1 MSYLY
6 RQASVAAFLAYRLLI
21 KTLMKNLVR
30 AALILACLVATPSIS
45 HASNIIVNGGFE
57 TPDCG
62 IAATCSNGT
71 WGLFGSILGWTS
83 SGFPIEIGEVG
94 NYGISGQEGDQVL
107 ELDSTGN
114 ATVEQV
120 VAGSGTFTLS
130 FLYADRFGGEQDSF
144 DILWNGIV
152 IDSILA
158 PLNGGLGAMQLY
170 TTMVVAGA
178 GPNTLAFRGTGTS
191 DSFGALIDDVKLE
204 SVPDG
209 GVTAL
214 LLGMG
219 LVALRR
225 VRRIVP

>member
-1 MSYLY
+1 
-6 RQASVAAFLAYRLLI
+6 
-21 KTLMKNLVR
+21 MKNLIR
-30 AALILACLVATPSIS
+30 ASLVLACLVATPSIS

-57 TPDCG
+57 TPDCD
-62 IAATCSNGT
+62 IALTCSNGS

-83 SGFPIEIGEVG
+83 SGFPIEIGEVS

-114 ATVEQV
+114 ATVAQV
-120 VAGSGTFTLS
+120 TAGPGTFMLS

-144 DILWNGIV
+144 EVLWNGIV
-152 IDSILA
+152 LDSILA

-170 TTMVVAGA
+170 TTMVVAGG
-178 GPNTLAFRGTGTS
+178 GPNELAFRATGTS
-191 DSFGALIDDVKLE
+191 DSLGALIDDVRLE

-219 LVALRR
+219 LVAM
-225 VRRIVP
+225 RRIRGIER

>member
-1 MSYLY
+1 
-6 RQASVAAFLAYRLLI
+6 
-21 KTLMKNLVR
+21 MKHLVR
-30 AALILACLVATPSIS
+30 VSLVLACLVATPSIS

-57 TPDCG
+57 TPDCDV
-62 IAATCSNGT
+62 ALACSNGS
-71 WGLFGSILGWTS
+71 WGLFGSIPGWTS
-83 SGFPIEIGEVG
+83 SGFPIEIGEVS

-114 ATVEQV
+114 ATVAQV
-120 VAGSGTFTLS
+120 VAGPGAFTLS
-130 FLYADRFGGEQDSF
+130 FLYADRFGGQQDSF
-144 DILWNGIV
+144 EVYWNGV
-152 IDSILA
+152 LLDSILA
-158 PLNGGLGAMQLY
+158 PLNGGNGPMQFY
-170 TTMVVAGA
+170 TTMVVAIG
-178 GPNTLAFRGTGTS
+178 GPNELAFRATGTS
-191 DSFGALIDDVKLE
+191 DSLGALIDDVKLE

>member
-1 MSYLY
+1 
-6 RQASVAAFLAYRLLI
+6 
-21 KTLMKNLVR
+21 MKNLVR
-30 AALILACLVATPSIS
+30 ASLILACLVATPSIS

-57 TPDCG
+57 TPDCD
-62 IAATCSNGT
+62 IAATCSSGT
-71 WGLFGSILGWTS
+71 WGLFGPILGWTS
-83 SGFPIEIGEVG
+83 SGSPIEIGEVI

-130 FLYADRFGGEQDSF
+130 FLYADRLGGAQDSF
-144 DILWNGIV
+144 DILWNGMV
-152 IDSILA
+152 IDSVLA
-158 PLNGGLGAMQLY
+158 PLNGGAGAMQLY
-170 TTMVVAGA
+170 TTMLIAVA
-178 GPNTLAFRGTGTS
+178 GPNTLAFRGTGAS

-225 VRRIVP
+225 VRRIVA